1 MIVVGCGLTGAVIAR
16 CLAEK
21 GFRVII
27 LEKRDHVAGNM
38 YDYIDN
44 YGFLVQKYGPH
55 VFHTQK
61 KNIYDFI
68 CKYEIWNS
76 YKLTCGAIW
85 NNKYTPVPFNFMT
98 IDTFFPPQKAY
109 ILKKKL
115 KVIYKNR
122 ERVTIFDILNIK
134 DSDIREY
141 AEYLLEND
149 YAPYAIKQWGV
160 SFKKIDPS
168 VLRRVPLRLSYD
180 VGYFDD
186 PYQVLPVHSYVHF
199 FKNLIGHPNI
209 HIKLREDALK
219 YLSIDTDKVY
229 LLGKEFTKLVIYT
242 GPIDEFFEYKYGK
255 LPYRS
260 LKFIWKYT
268 DKESFQCA
276 PIVAYPQEKRFTRI
290 TEYKKLPNQNKY
302 GSSYAIECPLAYC
315 KNNGIEPYYP
325 VLTEDSQKQY
335 KKYKQLA
342 NRIKNL
348 ICCGRLG
355 DFKYYN
361 MDQALERALDI
372 CNRIE
377 RKGGPM
383 NCGD

>member
-44 YGFLVQKYGPH
+44 HGFLVQKYGPH

-160 SFKKIDPS
+160 SFKKIDHS

-180 VGYFDD
+180 VGYF
-186 PYQVLPVHSYVHF
+186 LS
-199 FKNLIGHPNI
+199 LI
-209 HIKLREDALK
+209 HI
-219 YLSIDTDKVY
+219 
-229 LLGKEFTKLVIYT
+229 
-242 GPIDEFFEYKYGK
+242 
-255 LPYRS
+255 
-260 LKFIWKYT
+260 
-268 DKESFQCA
+268 
-276 PIVAYPQEKRFTRI
+276 
-290 TEYKKLPNQNKY
+290 
-302 GSSYAIECPLAYC
+302 
-315 KNNGIEPYYP
+315 
-325 VLTEDSQKQY
+325 
-335 KKYKQLA
+335 
-342 NRIKNL
+342 
-348 ICCGRLG
+348 
-355 DFKYYN
+355 
-361 MDQALERALDI
+361 
-372 CNRIE
+372 
-377 RKGGPM
+377 
-383 NCGD
+383 